1 MEQEKSTTLK
11 LIYIILLGGIF
22 LLCRYFFIFEIG
34 IPIYSLGVFTFIIL
48 GLYIEIEQN
57 NMMCG
62 VNTCLFMQA
71 QKVIL

>member
-1 MEQEKSTTLK
+1 MEQRKRLSD
-11 LIYIILLGGIF
+11 
-22 LLCRYFFIFEIG
+22 RYLPDSRISIKR
-34 IPIYSLGVFTFIIL
+34 IWIIL

-62 VNTCLFMQA
+62 VNTCLFMQV